1 MAATKAKS
9 IDIDAIP
16 AKKYLT
22 IGEVSRFTGI
32 KDHVLRYWEQNFVQL
47 TPSKRSGRRYYQR
60 DDVLVIIEISR
71 LLNEE
76 GLTIAGAQNRLS
88 KQQKNKTTVASSQQ
102 PIQQGISEFDS
113 RAGTAQIDFSQL
125 QQALQITE
133 VLQQQINAFQKHLKE
148 NYES

>member
-1 MAATKAKS
+1 MATTKAKS
-9 IDIDAIP
+9 INIDAIP

-60 DDVLVIIEISR
+60 DDVLLIIEISR

-76 GLTIAGAQNRLS
+76 GLTIVGAQNRLS
-88 KQQKNKTTVASSQQ
+88 KQQKNKADVAPSFEPVQQ
-102 PIQQGISEFDS
+102 TIAEVDS
-113 RAGTAQIDFSQL
+113 AAQPKVDSSQL
-125 QQALQITE
+125 QQALQIAE

-148 NYES
+148 NY

>member
-9 IDIDAIP
+9 INIDAIP

-32 KDHVLRYWEQNFVQL
+32 KDHVLRYWEQNFIQL

-60 DDVLVIIEISR
+60 DDVLLIIEISR

-88 KQQKNKTTVASSQQ
+88 KQQKNKDESVTMAAPVQQ
-102 PIQQGISEFDS
+102 RIAELDSEDQPQVDLS
-113 RAGTAQIDFSQL
+113 KL
-125 QQALQITE
+125 QQALQISE
-133 VLQQQINAFQKHLKE
+133 VLQQQITAFQKHLKE
-148 NYES
+148 NY

>member
-9 IDIDAIP
+9 INIDAIP

-32 KDHVLRYWEQNFVQL
+32 KDHVLRYWEQNFIQL

-60 DDVLVIIEISR
+60 DDVLLIIEISR

-88 KQQKNKTTVASSQQ
+88 KQQKMKTESVLITPPVQQ
-102 PIQQGISEFDS
+102 DIAELDS
-113 RAGTAQIDFSQL
+113 TETPQIELSKL
-125 QQALQITE
+125 QQALQISE
-133 VLQQQINAFQKHLKE
+133 VLRQQLTAFQKHLKE
-148 NYES
+148 NY